1 MTSRRAFL
9 LGLGAALAAPAII
22 RTPGL
27 LMPVRKLAAPQMDYL
42 DLGNGAGL
50 QYEKLTEQTL
60 LEVIESVWA
69 PIPLDRVRAQLMAE
83 AERIA
88 FNIMRYGSADFPA
101 ILPADAV

>member
-9 LGLGAALAAPAII
+9 VGLTSALAAPAII

-27 LMPVRKLAAPQMDYL
+27 LMPVRKLAEPTMDYL

-50 QYEKLTEQTL
+50 EYAPAVDLSEASL
-60 LEVIESVWA
+60 LEAMERVYWA
-69 PIPLDRVRAQLMAE
+69 PAMRATV
-83 AERIA
+83 ERIA
-88 FNIMRYGSADFPA
+88 ADIMRYGSTDFPA